1 MGCRIF
7 FPGPPAISLG
17 PGGHLTHGEIS
28 AAPACSAIILSLMQ
42 PFKKTPLGFFAA
54 LLATAVV
61 GLALLSAAQE
71 PPEPSAT
78 LRVEVPVVNIYCT
91 VKERSGRLVTDLT
104 AEDFEIR
111 EDGKPQEIRYFAR
124 ETDRPITL
132 ALLVDTSISQQGVLP
147 IEKET
152 ASAFLR
158 QVMRPIDLALLITFD
173 VNVDLLQDFTQ
184 EVERLER
191 ALGRA
196 RINTAVAL
204 GPFPQSG
211 RTRGTLLYDSVYLVT
226 KQKLAGEVG
235 RKAVILLTDGVDAGS
250 DKKERDALEAA
261 QRSDTIIY
269 SIGIADPGFYSGG
282 GYFYSGEGTLKKLS
296 EETGGRAY
304 FPSKP
309 EKLQEAFDQITQE
322 LRSQYSIGYAP
333 TNRARD
339 GRFRKIEMKVK
350 SKGRDLRVQARR
362 GYYAPGS

>member
-1 MGCRIF
+1 ME
-7 FPGPPAISLG
+7 AA
-17 PGGHLTHGEIS
+17 S
-28 AAPACSAIILSLMQ
+28 AAIILSSMV
-42 PFKKTPLGFFAA
+42 PFKKTPLSLGAILMAA
-54 LLATAVV
+54 PLL
-61 GLALLSAAQE
+61 GLALLTAAQA

-78 LRVEVPVVNIYCT
+78 LRVEVPVVNIYLT
-91 VKERSGRLVTDLT
+91 VKDRNGRLITDLT
-104 AEDFEIR
+104 AEDFEVK
-111 EDGKPQEIRYFAR
+111 EDGKKQEIRYFAR
-124 ETDRPITL
+124 ETDRPVTMG
-132 ALLVDTSISQQGVLP
+132 LLVDTSISQQGVLP
-147 IEKET
+147 IEKEA

-158 QVMRPIDLALLITFD
+158 QVMRPIDLVLLITFD

-191 ALGRA
+191 ALDRA
-196 RINTAVAL
+196 RVNSPVAL
-204 GPFPQSG
+204 GPFPQSQ
-211 RTRGTLLYDSVYLVT
+211 RRRGTSLFDAVYLVS

-235 RKAVILLTDGVDAGS
+235 RKAVIVLSDGVDAGS
-250 DKKERDALEAA
+250 NVKEQDSLEAA

-269 SIGIADPGFYSGG
+269 SIGISDPEFYGFGGDPGYGRG
-282 GYFYSGEGTLKKLS
+282 VLKKLA

-339 GRFRKIEMKVK
+339 GRFRKIEIKVQD
-350 SKGRDLRVQARR
+350 KGRNLKVQARR

>member
-1 MGCRIF
+1 
-7 FPGPPAISLG
+7 
-17 PGGHLTHGEIS
+17 
-28 AAPACSAIILSLMQ
+28 MQ

-54 LLATAVV
+54 LLGTA
-61 GLALLSAAQE
+61 LISAALLTAAQA

-78 LRVEVPVVNIYCT
+78 LRIEVPVVNIYLT
-91 VKERSGRLVTDLT
+91 VKDRNGRLITDLT
-104 AEDFEIR
+104 AEDFEVK
-111 EDGKPQEIRYFAR
+111 EDGKIQEVRYFAR
-124 ETDRPITL
+124 ETDRPVTMG
-132 ALLVDTSISQQGVLP
+132 LLVDTSISQQGVLP
-147 IEKET
+147 LEKEA

-158 QVMRPIDLALLITFD
+158 QVMRPIDLVLLITFD

-196 RINTAVAL
+196 RINTPVAL
-204 GPFPQSG
+204 GPFPQSQ
-211 RTRGTLLYDSVYLVT
+211 RRRGTALFDAVYLVS

-235 RKAVILLTDGVDAGS
+235 RKAVIVLSDGVDAGS
-250 DKKERDALEAA
+250 DVKEQDSLEAA

-269 SIGIADPGFYSGG
+269 SIGISDPDFYGFGG
-282 GYFYSGEGTLKKLS
+282 DAGFGRGVLKKLA

-333 TNRARD
+333 TNRTRD
-339 GRFRKIEMKVK
+339 GRFRKIEVKVK
-350 SKGRDLRVQARR
+350 AKGRDLRVQARR